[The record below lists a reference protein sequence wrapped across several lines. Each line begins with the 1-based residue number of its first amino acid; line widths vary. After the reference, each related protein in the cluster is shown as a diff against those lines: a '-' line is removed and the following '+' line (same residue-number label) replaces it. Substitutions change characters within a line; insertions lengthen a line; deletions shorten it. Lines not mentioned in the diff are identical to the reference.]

1 MTEEKTRVEFNA
13 PKSPVERADSVGE
26 ILDSSRTHLLI
37 DALEGELDGLAD
49 DAEFRRRLGDA
60 FYDDCVDFDTVGE
73 ILGREKARMQLLW
86 DAFDRTPAG
95 PRLDG
100 ELPGDKALYDGE
112 VLEWT
117 GSHPPGST
125 DDSQV

>member
-13 PKSPVERADSVGE
+13 PKSPVERADS
-26 ILDSSRTHLLI
+26 
-37 DALEGELDGLAD
+37 
-49 DAEFRRRLGDA
+49 
-60 FYDDCVDFDTVGE
+60 VGE

-112 VLEWT
+112 ILEWT